1 MMPRN
6 ASARSYRLVIGVM
19 GSSTCTPEQY
29 EKARAV
35 GRLIAERG
43 AVVLCGGMTGVMTA
57 VAQGATEAGG
67 LTIGILPGANA
78 HESPPNPYI
87 QIALFSG
94 MREGRNY
101 LNVAFSDGL
110 IAIGGGYGTLSEIA
124 LALRMGKPIVLMD
137 SWEFHKQGEPLHVPT
152 ADTPE
157 EAVERLWTLM
167 GL

>member
-1 MMPRN
+1 MTNQRTW
-6 ASARSYRLVIGVM
+6 RIVVGVM
-19 GSSTCTPEQY
+19 GSSACTAEQY
-29 EKARAV
+29 EQARQV
-35 GRLIAERG
+35 GRLIAQRG
-43 AVVLCGGMTGVMTA
+43 ACVLCGGMTGVMTA

-67 LTIGILPGANA
+67 LTIGVLPGANA
-78 HESPPNPYI
+78 HESPPNPHI

-101 LNVAFSDGL
+101 LNIAFSDGL

-124 LALRMGKPIVLMD
+124 LALRMGKPIVLMK
-137 SWEFHKQGEPLHVPT
+137 SWEFRLQGEPVEVPT
-152 ADTPE
+152 ATTPE